1 MGAAGERSNKR
12 AVHQMSMYLCVDL
25 GTTTGFAVG
34 SEDYMVSGV
43 WNLKPSR
50 YDGGGMRFVKF
61 RQRLNEVLQAYKPD
75 VVFFEE
81 VRRHAS
87 TDAAHVYG
95 GLLAILTEWC
105 EANGIA
111 YSGVP
116 VGTIKRNFTGKGNA
130 SKDLMIAEAERRGY
144 EPIDDNEADSIAI
157 FDWALKNYSGGTGR
171 KLTDPLAEM
180 SKSLAAEA
188 A

>member
-1 MGAAGERSNKR
+1 
-12 AVHQMSMYLCVDL
+12 MSMYLTVDL

-61 RQRLNEVLQAYKPD
+61 RQRLNEILQAYNRLD
-75 VVFFEE
+75 LVVFEE
-81 VRRHAS
+81 VRRHMS

-105 EANGIA
+105 EANDIA
-111 YSGVP
+111 YTGVP
-116 VGTIKRNFTGKGNA
+116 VGTLKKSWCGKGNA
-130 SKDLMIAEAERRGY
+130 SKDLMIVEAERRGY
-144 EPIDDNEADSIAI
+144 APVDDNEADALAL
-157 FDWALKNYSGGTGR
+157 FNWALKDYSGAEGQ
-171 KLTDPLAEM
+171 KLTDPLPETPP
-180 SKSLAAEA
+180 LTTVNRAA
-188 A
+188 

>member
-1 MGAAGERSNKR
+1 
-12 AVHQMSMYLCVDL
+12 MSRYLCVDL

-34 SEDYMVSGV
+34 SASHMVSGI

-61 RQRLNEVLQAYKPD
+61 RQRLNEMLQAFKLD

-87 TDAAHVYG
+87 TDASHVYG

-105 EANGIA
+105 ETNGIP
-111 YSGVP
+111 YCGVP
-116 VGTIKRNFTGKGNA
+116 VGQIKKNFTGNGAA
-130 SKDLMIAEAERRGY
+130 SKSLMIAEAERRGFD
-144 EPIDDNEADSIAI
+144 PQDDNECDAIAI
-157 FDWALKNYSGGTGR
+157 FDWVLNNYGDTTAP
-171 KLTDPLAEM
+171 KLTDPQSEIDDLGKKL
-180 SKSLAAEA
+180 S
-188 A
+188 